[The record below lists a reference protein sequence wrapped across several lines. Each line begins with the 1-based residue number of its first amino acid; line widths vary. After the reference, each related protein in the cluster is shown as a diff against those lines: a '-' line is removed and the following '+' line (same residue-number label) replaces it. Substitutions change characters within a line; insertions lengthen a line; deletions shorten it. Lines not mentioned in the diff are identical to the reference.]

1 MYIDIQCHASTAAE
15 ADHARR
21 QIRFAMT
28 RHSNRIQRILVR
40 LGDVEGRRGS
50 PANYCRIRV
59 ELIDAQPVD
68 SLDTGGDLYDV
79 IDRAVGRAARAVIRQ
94 KRSLGH

>member
-1 MYIDIQCHASTAAE
+1 MNIDFQSRASTAE

-21 QIRFAMT
+21 QLRFVMT

-40 LGDVEGRRGS
+40 MGDMKGPRGS

-59 ELIDAQPVD
+59 ELLDARPID
-68 SLDTGGDLYDV
+68 SHDTGADLYDV
-79 IDRAVGRAARAVIRQ
+79 IDRAVGRAARAVSRQ
-94 KRSLGH
+94 ERSLGH